1 MKDPKHKGNEFTN
14 ISEVWEQN
22 ERNDAPEDATSNR
35 ETLGDE
41 NLEQVIEEEQRI
53 TTAGKTRPCC
63 KKGLPLIVLVRT
75 L

>member
-1 MKDPKHKGNEFTN
+1 MNDPKHKGTEFTN

-41 NLEQVIEEEQRI
+41 NLEQVIEEEAADYDSREE
-53 TTAGKTRPCC
+53 AP
-63 KKGLPLIVLVRT
+63 LP
-75 L
+75 

>member
-14 ISEVWEQN
+14 ISEVWDQN

-41 NLEQVIEEEQRI
+41 NLEQVIEEEAADYDSR
-53 TTAGKTRPCC
+53 
-63 KKGLPLIVLVRT
+63 
-75 L
+75 